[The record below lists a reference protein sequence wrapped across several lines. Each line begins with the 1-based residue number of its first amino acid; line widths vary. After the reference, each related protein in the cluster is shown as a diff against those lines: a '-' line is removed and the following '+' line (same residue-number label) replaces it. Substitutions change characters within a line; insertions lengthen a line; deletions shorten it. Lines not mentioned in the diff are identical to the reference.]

1 MCGESSH
8 LALCKNDI
16 QWLNLYEGTTAFAFI
31 NMIMTLNSAFYGMKL
46 VEMFGGNNDIDI
58 GLINV

>member
-1 MCGESSH
+1 MKE
-8 LALCKNDI
+8 ALLVVM
-16 QWLNLYEGTTAFAFI
+16 WLSMYEGTTAFAFI

-46 VEMFGGNNDIDI
+46 VEMCGGNNDIDI